1 MSLGHAILGSPQ
13 QLNSRNDQVRD
24 RTMLKLFPIT
34 LLLGLAL
41 LFGQG
46 GVVLV
51 AAVCPH
57 LSLASSGCDM
67 PDMTAAMDHSQMAHH
82 DMNHGNPDL
91 PAIATAPGQEPCS
104 HCVIHS
110 RSNSNGELVRTTDT
124 VKRSADLDVPVRVSL
139 PPVAPV
145 AVLTPREH
153 GPPGKASRPKHVLIN
168 TFRI

>member
-1 MSLGHAILGSPQ
+1 MGRSPNQGHSPPPNPTSTAGRSPASHPAAKPQQCVPKTFRTSLLGQAFSDKSSRTSLLGHAILGSPQ

-67 PDMTAAMDHSQMAHH
+67 PEMTAAMDHSQMAHH
-82 DMNHGNPDL
+82 DVNHGNP
-91 PAIATAPGQEPCS
+91 
-104 HCVIHS
+104 
-110 RSNSNGELVRTTDT
+110 
-124 VKRSADLDVPVRVSL
+124 
-139 PPVAPV
+139 
-145 AVLTPREH
+145 
-153 GPPGKASRPKHVLIN
+153 
-168 TFRI
+168 